1 MALGRHKRTS
11 KGRFRKEKRSTKIE
25 NLKETYPVLKGING
39 NMHVGTLLDR
49 LGVMHVGTLL
59 DRLGVDSLNQALK
72 KLRTLN

>member
-49 LGVMHVGTLL
+49 LGV
-59 DRLGVDSLNQALK
+59 DSLNQALK

>member
-49 LGVMHVGTLL
+49 LGA
-59 DRLGVDSLNQALK
+59 DSLNQALK
-72 KLRTLN
+72 KLRTLK